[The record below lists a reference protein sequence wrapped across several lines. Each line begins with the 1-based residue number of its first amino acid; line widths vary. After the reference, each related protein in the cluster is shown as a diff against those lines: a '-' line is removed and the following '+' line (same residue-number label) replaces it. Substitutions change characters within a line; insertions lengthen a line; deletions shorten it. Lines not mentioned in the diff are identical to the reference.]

1 MGHIAA
7 RDIYRRL
14 GRKIDNLSARTPW
27 NDALFAI
34 LKELY
39 SEREAELV
47 VAMPY
52 RLSSIERIASL
63 TGFTLEELKSLLA
76 GLCSKGPIL

>member
-1 MGHIAA
+1 MGHLVAK
-7 RDIYRRL
+7 DIYRQL
-14 GRKIDNLSARTPW
+14 GGKIDNLSARTPW

-34 LKELY
+34 LTELY

-52 RLSSIERIASL
+52 GLSTI
-63 TGFTLEELKSLLA
+63 
-76 GLCSKGPIL
+76 